1 MKKMLNEWR
10 KFVNEAEQISEE
22 QKDPD
27 KISQARLDG
36 ATDWSE
42 GGSMERADKWED
54 GPYFDDYEDAYYT
67 AREEEDRQDY
77 YADLEEDLDEGEDS
91 RVRKMTPAGDLEYF
105 EMLMDNGDS
114 YIAEYDPSSEKV
126 IVYTIQDAGEELAA
140 RALRYIQQDAPYD
153 QERFPEPEE
162 MNEEQLDPDKYY
174 LMDGGRVY
182 KGPFDSYEEAEDAED
197 VGGLQIKSPK
207 PKFSPEEIA
216 AAKARAAKFGL

>member
-77 YADLEEDLDEGEDS
+77 YADLEEDLDEGDYN

-105 EMLMDNGDS
+105 EMIMESGDS
-114 YIAEYDPSSEKV
+114 YIVEYDPSSEEV
-126 IVYTIQDAGEELAA
+126 MVYAIQDAGEELAA
-140 RALRYIQQDAPYD
+140 RALRYIHQDLPYD
-153 QERFPEPEE
+153 QERLPEDEE
-162 MNEEQLDPDKYY
+162 
-174 LMDGGRVY
+174 
-182 KGPFDSYEEAEDAED
+182 
-197 VGGLQIKSPK
+197 
-207 PKFSPEEIA
+207 
-216 AAKARAAKFGL
+216 